1 LTTTVFGSDVTNDF
15 GTITTLVCSGTVIIT
30 LDGTAVEI
38 QITGTYTGDLIGVV
52 IMTTGKVEIVGRT
65 GTVKTKVEG
74 IEVGTS

>member
-1 LTTTVFGSDVTNDF
+1 M
-15 GTITTLVCSGTVIIT
+15 CSGTVIIT